1 MIICVITSYYYK
13 VVVGLET
20 QFCTLLD
27 VWGGWDL
34 GCWLLTRRLCTT
46 RIGGSKYRGPW
57 SMTKF
62 FRLDHTN
69 FWVSIKQTT
78 IETLNPGSIAKIYT
92 TDVDDEEHFDGFC
105 LCFRPQILRIVRV
118 DIRAFTLDVCFI
130 KHEAH
135 CSMTRKTKRG
145 LGDRLLGVCQQVKM
159 DDEGTT
165 FEKYLNN
172 NLTVILDDKTGHSTS
187 CPEANLL
194 PCTQHF
200 KLNALSNG
208 SKTGDKVFA
217 ADSVFTKAY
226 WGLQQSP
233 NEEVFANRLAHFC
246 QKWPNTGVYLAKHT
260 EAGMSGRL
268 SDWHTLG
275 LQTMGMKSNNMSE
288 IENSLSHCTSA
299 RPSKNVTEA
308 GSWSITRPGEGSS
321 LVHRSDGQKSRPTT
335 HWWSLE
341 EMQRNKRT
349 SVCKCEC
356 DRRYD
361 LHIHEDH
368 WNWRESAR
376 H

>member
-1 MIICVITSYYYK
+1 
-13 VVVGLET
+13 
-20 QFCTLLD
+20 
-27 VWGGWDL
+27 
-34 GCWLLTRRLCTT
+34 
-46 RIGGSKYRGPW
+46 
-57 SMTKF
+57 
-62 FRLDHTN
+62 
-69 FWVSIKQTT
+69 VSIKQTT

-246 QKWPNTGVYLAKHT
+246 QK
-260 EAGMSGRL
+260 
-268 SDWHTLG
+268 
-275 LQTMGMKSNNMSE
+275 
-288 IENSLSHCTSA
+288 
-299 RPSKNVTEA
+299 
-308 GSWSITRPGEGSS
+308 
-321 LVHRSDGQKSRPTT
+321 
-335 HWWSLE
+335 
-341 EMQRNKRT
+341 
-349 SVCKCEC
+349 
-356 DRRYD
+356 
-361 LHIHEDH
+361 
-368 WNWRESAR
+368 
-376 H
+376 